1 MENNENGTLENN
13 QPNLNEGAENNEN
26 QPGKITSLDDALAE
40 LKRVRAEA
48 ASRRIANRELE
59 EKAKRWEEYEE
70 SQKTELQKL
79 QDTLAA
85 KEAALK
91 DYELEKEK
99 RGLIKEFGL
108 EDDDIDLLTGSDV
121 ESNRNIAEKL
131 KAKNEKIKNSSSS
144 RPADLL
150 AGNRGAP
157 VGSANDTNSV
167 DAMIRRMAGR

>member
-1 MENNENGTLENN
+1 MSENENSTPVVENNVNASENN
-13 QPNLNEGAENNEN
+13 DSQQKLSYEDLQN
-26 QPGKITSLDDALAE
+26 E
-40 LKRVRAEA
+40 LKKVRAEA

-79 QDTLAA
+79 QEALAERD
-85 KEAALK
+85 KALANLS
-91 DYELEKEK
+91 LEKEK
-99 RGLIKEFGL
+99 QSLIKEFGL
-108 EDDDIDLLTGSDV
+108 EDDDIDLLTGADV
-121 ESNRNIAEKL
+121 DTNRKIAEKL
-131 KAKNEKIKNSSSS
+131 KAKAEKFNKNTSSS

-150 AGNRGAP
+150 AGNRGTP